1 MTVTRYLI
9 EKFWDNEFKTLNY
22 VQEPYNDP
30 EDVALWLSQGYQS
43 KICGELCD
51 MRHQL
56 PSWNQKFVN
65 LFEQKGWK
73 NIGTAYYRMTSGTV
87 MPVHKDRYKRYIE
100 LFDLQGQE
108 QKIQRALIMLENWSS
123 GHYLEVLG
131 QPIVKWQAGTV
142 VQWIYDVPHMAA
154 NLGLEPRYT
163 LQITGHL

>member
-1 MTVTRYLI
+1 MTVTQYQI
-9 EKFWDNEFKTLNY
+9 DKFWNDEFKSLNY

-30 EDVALWLSQGYQS
+30 KDVALWLSQGYQS

-56 PSWNQKFVN
+56 PTWNKKFIDI
-65 LFEQKGWK
+65 FQQKGWK

-87 MPVHKDRYKRYIE
+87 MPVHTDRYKRYIE

-108 QKIQRALIMLENWSS
+108 QKIQRALIMLEDWSS
-123 GHYLEVLG
+123 GHYLEVLD